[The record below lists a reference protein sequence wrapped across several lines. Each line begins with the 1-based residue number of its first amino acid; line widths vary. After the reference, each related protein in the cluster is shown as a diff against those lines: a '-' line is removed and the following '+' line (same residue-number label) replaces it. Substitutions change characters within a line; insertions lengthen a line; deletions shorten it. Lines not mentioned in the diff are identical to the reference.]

1 MEYRKLPHGSELIS
15 VIGLGAS
22 SLGAASHE
30 EMLKTLNHAFDAGVN
45 YVDLAAGHAPIFK
58 AVGEALKG
66 RRKDIYLQIHFGAE
80 YSSKEYGWTTNLKR
94 IKESI
99 QWQLECLQTD
109 YIDFGF
115 IHCIDEEQDL
125 KTIQDNGVLD
135 YILDLKKKGI
145 IHYIGLSS
153 HSPKLVHQVLD
164 MNILDV
170 VMFSINP
177 AYDLNF
183 GDYAIGEFD
192 ERMNLYRRLEK
203 EGVGISVMKAFCG
216 GKLLDVNES
225 PFHQALT
232 ETQCMQYALDKPAVL
247 TALPGVR
254 NDEDLTRIL
263 HYLEASDEEKDYSI
277 LGTFPKLEN
286 YNQCVYCKHC
296 HPCPKGLDIALINK
310 YYDLA
315 RLGDELAADHY
326 HHLALKASDCI
337 VCHHCDKRCPFHVQ
351 QSKRMQK
358 IADYFHE

>member
-1 MEYRKLPHGSELIS
+1 MIS
-15 VIGLGAS
+15 IIGLGAS

-30 EMLKTLNHAFDAGVN
+30 EMLKTLNHAFDAGIN

-66 RRKDIYLQIHFGAE
+66 RRDTIYLQIHFGAE
-80 YSSKEYGWTTNLKR
+80 YTSGEYGWTTDLKR

-99 QWQLECLQTD
+99 QWQLDCLQTD

-115 IHCIDEEQDL
+115 IHCIDEEEDL
-125 KTIQDNGVLD
+125 KAIQENGVLD

-153 HSPKLVHQVLD
+153 HSPKLVHKVLAVKILD
-164 MNILDV
+164 M

-203 EGVGISVMKAFCG
+203 KGVGISVMKAFCG
-216 GKLLDVNES
+216 GKLLDASES
-225 PFHQALT
+225 PFHQALSK
-232 ETQCMQYALDKPAVL
+232 TQCIQYALDKPGVL
-247 TALPGVR
+247 TVLPGIR
-254 NDEDLTRIL
+254 NDQDLQDVL
-263 HYLEASDEEKDYSI
+263 AFFKASQEEKDYSI
-277 LGTFPKLEN
+277 LGTFPKLES

-310 YYDLA
+310 YYDLVC
-315 RLGDELAADHY
+315 LGDDLAKDHY
-326 HHLALKASDCI
+326 HHLTLKASDCV

-351 QSKRMQK
+351 QSKRMQE
-358 IADYFHE
+358 IVAYFHE

>member
-1 MEYRKLPHGSELIS
+1 
-15 VIGLGAS
+15 
-22 SLGAASHE
+22 
-30 EMLKTLNHAFDAGVN
+30 
-45 YVDLAAGHAPIFK
+45 
-58 AVGEALKG
+58 
-66 RRKDIYLQIHFGAE
+66 GAE
-80 YSSKEYGWTTNLKR
+80 YSSGEYGWTTNLKR
-94 IKESI
+94 IKESVK
-99 QWQLECLQTD
+99 WQLECLQTD

-125 KTIQDNGVLD
+125 KTIQENGVLD

-164 MNILDV
+164 MKILDV

-177 AYDLNF
+177 AYDLKF
-183 GDYAIGEFD
+183 GDFAIGEFD
-192 ERMNLYRRLEK
+192 ERMDLYRRLEK

-216 GKLLDVNES
+216 GKLLDADES

-247 TALPGVR
+247 TVLPGIR
-254 NDEDLTRIL
+254 NEKDLIRIL

-351 QSKRMQK
+351 QSKRMQE